1 MKTELSAIIIVFLSS
16 FLGAAGQYYF
26 KKGADAIAKISL
38 IKILFNKN
46 IITAVILYLSG
57 SVAYIIALPRGEL
70 SVLYPIVASNFIWVV
85 LIAKIKLKE
94 RLNFGKVTGLVLII
108 AGIILIGFTA

>member
-38 IKILFNKN
+38 MKLFNKN

-94 RLNFGKVTGLVLII
+94 KLNFGKVTGLGLII